1 MIKRTVSAIVM
12 ALALLCLCGCIYSDV
27 RVPMSKEFRNTQ
39 IVSKSGKATS
49 RSIAWLVAW
58 GDAGLQNAADQ
69 GGLKTLEY
77 SDSAFFNIFFG
88 LYLSRTTIVYGN

>member
-1 MIKRTVSAIVM
+1 MIFKFVSAI
-12 ALALLCLCGCIYSDV
+12 ALCLTILCLSGCVYSDV

-39 IVSKSGKATS
+39 IVTKSGKATS

-58 GDAGLQNAADQ
+58 GDAGLQNAAAD
-69 GGLKTLEY
+69 GGLTTLEY
-77 SDSAFFNIFFG
+77 ADSAFLNIIFG